1 MPGPDAK
8 VGVDHSEV
16 AQRSHDGLARGK
28 PRALKATSTKDLPV
42 AKQAQRTTPAR
53 DEPVAKQAQRY
64 SHDGLACGE
73 ASTML
78 LPRGISLLSIMNM
91 LIRTSSIH

>member
-42 AKQAQRTTPAR
+42 AKQAQRTTPAK

-64 SHDGLACGE
+64 SHADYLVEKQAQCYSHEGLACY
-73 ASTML
+73 
-78 LPRGISLLSIMNM
+78 LS
-91 LIRTSSIH
+91 